1 MRTPRFGRAG
11 ANDGFTI
18 VEFAVALVIFVIGV
32 LGVSGLLLTVIYA
45 NRSASNRTRADQ
57 LLYEKVEEFQLTP
70 FAAIEGGADQTSVGD
85 VVFTRTWTVANDV
98 PVENVATIEIA
109 AEWSERDE
117 TFTVQTATMRSR
129 D

>member
-1 MRTPRFGRAG
+1 MKTPRFGRVG
-11 ANDGFTI
+11 ATGGFTI
-18 VEFAVALVIFVIGV
+18 VEFAVALVIFVIGI
-32 LGVSGLLLTVIYA
+32 LGVSGLLLTVIHA
-45 NRSASNRTRADQ
+45 NRGASNRTRADQ
-57 LLYEKVEEFQLTP
+57 LLYEKVEEFQSTP
-70 FAAIEGGADQTSVGD
+70 FASIEGGADQTSVGD
-85 VVFTRTWTVANDV
+85 VTFTRTWTVANDV

>member
-1 MRTPRFGRAG
+1 VTLPRLGRVG

-18 VEFAVALVIFVIGV
+18 VEFAVALVIFVIGI
-32 LGVSGLLLTVIYA
+32 LGVSGLLLTVIHA

-57 LLYEKVEEFQLTP
+57 LLYEKVEEFQSTP
-70 FAAIEGGADQTSVGD
+70 FAAIEGGADQTPVGD
-85 VVFTRTWTVANDV
+85 VVFTRTWTVTNDV

-109 AEWSERDE
+109 TEWSERDE
-117 TFTVQTATMRSR
+117 TFTVQTATMRGR

>member
-1 MRTPRFGRAG
+1 MRMPRFRHASSD
-11 ANDGFTI
+11 DGFTI
-18 VEFAVALVIFVIGV
+18 VEFAVALVIFVIGI
-32 LGVSGLLLTVIYA
+32 LGVSGLLLTVIHA

-57 LLYEKVEEFQLTP
+57 LLYEKVEQFQSTP

-117 TFTVQTATMRSR
+117 TFSVQTATMRSR

>member
-57 LLYEKVEEFQLTP
+57 LLYEKVEEFQSTP
-70 FAAIEGGADQTSVGD
+70 FAAIEGGADQTSVDD

>member
-1 MRTPRFGRAG
+1 M
-11 ANDGFTI
+11 
-18 VEFAVALVIFVIGV
+18 ALVIFVIGI
-32 LGVSGLLLTVIYA
+32 LGVSGLLLTVIHA

-57 LLYEKVEEFQLTP
+57 LLYEKVEEFQSTP
-70 FAAIEGGADQTSVGD
+70 FVAIEGGADQTSVGD
-85 VVFTRTWTVANDV
+85 VVFTRTWTVASDV